1 MVLLGALY
9 TFDSARVRAV
19 SQKYDDSLFGIVP
32 GRFGSGS
39 ILAEESAMFRYPA
52 VITLFVSTAL
62 ATAQAPSSAP
72 AQAPPPVK
80 PITLSAAADV
90 QRAYNGL
97 KTNILKAADKMP
109 ADSYSFR
116 PTPDIRTFARVVNH
130 VTEAQLRICG
140 TLNGTALDTLPK
152 VPPETADK
160 ATIQAALQ
168 ASYAECDK
176 AYAAL
181 SDDNLLQM
189 LTLGPIT
196 RTRIGFAWGNVSHDN
211 EQYAT
216 LALYMRLKGL
226 VPPSSEK

>member
-1 MVLLGALY
+1 LLRYSSVATLIL
-9 TFDSARVRAV
+9 SAT
-19 SQKYDDSLFGIVP
+19 
-32 GRFGSGS
+32 
-39 ILAEESAMFRYPA
+39 LAA
-52 VITLFVSTAL
+52 
-62 ATAQAPSSAP
+62 AQTQSPAP
-72 AQAPPPVK
+72 AQAPAAPAAPAK
-80 PITLSAAADV
+80 PLTAAADV
-90 QRAYNGL
+90 QRGYNGL
-97 KTNILKAADKMP
+97 KNNILKAADKMP
-109 ADSYSFR
+109 AESYSFR

-140 TLNGTALDTLPK
+140 TLNGTAPAALPQ

-160 ATIQAALQ
+160 TAIVTALQ
-168 ASYAECDK
+168 ASFAECDK

-181 SDDNLLQM
+181 TDDNLMQM

-216 LALYMRLKGL
+216 LALYLRLKGL